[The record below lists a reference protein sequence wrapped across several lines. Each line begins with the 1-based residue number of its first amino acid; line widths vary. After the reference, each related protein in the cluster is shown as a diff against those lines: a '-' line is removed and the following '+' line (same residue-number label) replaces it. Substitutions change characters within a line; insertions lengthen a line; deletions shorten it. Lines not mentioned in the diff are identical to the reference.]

1 MTDHSHD
8 RKEQSIILDNLRDTQ
23 RRLDRIEDSGL
34 ALVLVDLGLALVAD
48 YLDQRWFSGRAA
60 RKRDG

>member
-1 MTDHSHD
+1 MTDHDD

-23 RRLDRIEDSGL
+23 RRLDRIEDGGL
-34 ALVLVDLGLALVAD
+34 ALVVIDLGLDLVAD
-48 YLDQRWFSGRAA
+48 YLDQRWFSGREA